1 MPAPRSN
8 PPEDDVPNRPASQD
22 TAAKIMDVV
31 RGVLNQQKELYER
44 VDALERRMTAVEAGH
59 RWNGGPAPL

>member
-1 MPAPRSN
+1 M
-8 PPEDDVPNRPASQD
+8 PNRPANQD

-59 RWNGGPAPL
+59 TWNGGHAPL